1 MAGSADLIALG
12 FGSWSTVERLPTLGF
27 AIATPTPPLDGV
39 IEYTVS
45 DAGANWTTADT
56 RIEWTLGGPD

>member
-1 MAGSADLIALG
+1 MAGSADLVVLG

-27 AIATPTPPLDGV
+27 TSAETTPPLDGV

-45 DAGANWTTADT
+45 AAGANWTTADT